1 MDTQNVA
8 LTGEEAAALGALMI
22 GIGSVV
28 LVVGLIWYII
38 NVIAMWRLF
47 KKTGEPGWKSLVP
60 VYNGIVLYGKA
71 WEVKWFW
78 ITFLFTFL
86 TYFANNLAQQG
97 IAALAMNIV
106 TIVAGVIGCVLL
118 YMFNQRL
125 AAAFGKSKG
134 FGVGLWLLN
143 PIFMLILSFGASAYV
158 GNQSQ
163 TAAK

>member
-1 MDTQNVA
+1 MDTNVA
-8 LTGEEAAALGALMI
+8 LTDEQAAALGGVLLGVGAI
-22 GIGSVV
+22 V
-28 LVVGLIWYII
+28 LVVALIWYII

-86 TYFANNLAQQG
+86 TYFANSLAQQD
-97 IAALAMNIV
+97 IAATVMSVIALA
-106 TIVAGVIGCVLL
+106 TGVVGAVLL
-118 YMFNQRL
+118 FLFNQRL

-143 PIFMLILSFGASAYV
+143 PIFMLILAFGSSTYIGKAPNTPA
-158 GNQSQ
+158 Q
-163 TAAK
+163 